1 MVFIAAVHGS
11 SDTTMIEEYKA
22 YLQVN
27 IRGLRVMSRYW
38 LQGSRVCKLLIDL
51 VNSLDSKDEE

>member
-11 SDTTMIEEYKA
+11 SDTTMIEEYKG